1 MNYDTI
7 RSNFLRGLWTATM
20 VKIAKKKGIITAAQF
35 KEIMRE
41 GVEAEV
47 ITIEQYEEITGE
59 EYVA

>member
-20 VKIAKKKGIITAAQF
+20 VKMAKKKGIITAAQF

-47 ITIEQYEEITGE
+47 ITVEQYEEITGE